1 MPRVAGR
8 TTSLRLGAALA
19 LATALAAATLLSG
32 CTTDPES
39 ATNASEGEG
48 MKLGELLYNVQI
60 TRYLNPSDAED
71 RAYLVGQRP
80 PTNDQYY
87 LGVFLEIHNESSASQ
102 QVPTNFRVVDTVG
115 DTFKPVPTKSLFALK
130 LGSRIPDDG
139 VLPEPES
146 TAANGPIQGAMILFR
161 IDSAAIEDRPL
172 TLDIPSSSGTVGHV
186 ELDI

>member
-8 TTSLRLGAALA
+8 TISLRLGAALA
-19 LATALAAATLLSG
+19 LAVALAAAALLSG
-32 CTTDPES
+32 CTTNPES
-39 ATNASEGEG
+39 DTNAIEGEG

-71 RAYLVGQRP
+71 RAYLVGQPP
-80 PTNDQYY
+80 PTNNQYY
-87 LGVFLEIHNESSASQ
+87 LGVFMQIHNQSSQ
-102 QVPTNFRVVDTVG
+102 NQKIPRDFRVVDTVG
-115 DTFKPVPTKSLFALK
+115 HTFKPLPSKSLFALK
-130 LGSRIPDDG
+130 LGSPLRNHG